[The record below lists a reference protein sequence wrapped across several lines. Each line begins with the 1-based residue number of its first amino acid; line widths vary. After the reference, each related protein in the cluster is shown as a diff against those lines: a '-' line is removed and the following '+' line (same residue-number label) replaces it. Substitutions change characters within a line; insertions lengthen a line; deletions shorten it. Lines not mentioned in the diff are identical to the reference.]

1 MKTFSFR
8 RSLRGSTVVL
18 YLIILW
24 GCFIVAR
31 LLNTNI
37 HHWVGVVVSIL
48 NVALINAIDKQ
59 LPTRRWK
66 NLTFC
71 LLIMG
76 ITFTSFM
83 VRGFVLGRL
92 PSGVDEWIVGAL
104 MLISY
109 GYGFYC
115 LWRWRRSTL
124 SYKDVVMMRELRAR
138 RRRKLSVSR

>member
-1 MKTFSFR
+1 MKAFSFR

-24 GCFIVAR
+24 SSFAVAR
-31 LLNTNI
+31 LFDTNI
-37 HHWVGVVVSIL
+37 HHWAGVVVSIL

-115 LWRWRRSTL
+115 LWRWRRNIL
-124 SYKDVVMMRELRAR
+124 RYKDVVMMRELRAR